1 MESSN
6 IMPSRTS
13 KPPAIDVGDED
24 FNRVM
29 AGLDEAKAIIA
40 GTAAPDSYRMRQVRV
55 PEIVDVRAIRTRTGL
70 SQVAFANRYGFS
82 AGAVRDWEQKR
93 KPPEKANRLLL
104 TIIDRRP
111 EVIDELL
118 TA

>member
-1 MESSN
+1 
-6 IMPSRTS
+6 MPHRTS
-13 KPPAIDVGDED
+13 KQPAIDVGDED

-29 AGLDEAKAIIA
+29 AGLEEAKAIAA
-40 GTAAPDSYRMRQVRV
+40 GTATAGSYRLRQVRV
-55 PEIVDVRAIRTRTGL
+55 PEVVDVKAIRARTGL

-111 EVIDELL
+111 EIIDDMLA
-118 TA
+118 TG

>member
-1 MESSN
+1 
-6 IMPSRTS
+6 MPHKDS
-13 KPPAIDVGDED
+13 KRPVIDVGDED

-29 AGLDEAKAIIA
+29 AGLEEAKAIIA
-40 GTAAPDSYRMRQVRV
+40 GTAAAGSYRLRQVQV
-55 PEIVDVRAIRTRTGL
+55 PEVVDVKAIRARTGL
-70 SQVAFANRYGFS
+70 SQVGFARRYGFS

-111 EVIDELL
+111 DVIDELL

>member
-1 MESSN
+1 
-6 IMPSRTS
+6 MPHKTS
-13 KPPAIDVGDED
+13 KQPAIDVGDED
-24 FNRVM
+24 FDRVM
-29 AGLDEAKAIIA
+29 AGLEEAKAIVA
-40 GTAAPDSYRMRQVRV
+40 GAAVPGSYRLRQVQV
-55 PEIVDVRAIRTRTGL
+55 PKAVDVKAIRARTGL

-111 EVIDELL
+111 ELIDALL